1 MLSLSFVVLLVVGVG
16 LSHAETAFSM
26 AAGTAHLDHDL
37 ETPFH
42 ASTNILIEAKTLSN
56 FASQRHAEMGA
67 HISNE
72 RLKISSTPLQSWKEV
87 LQRFTDEV
95 TQFVKVIKH
104 AASETLGHVQDN
116 EEASYHALQ
125 ILEATDSINSALNHM
140 KEQSSKHLVKLN
152 EASTVRDAIDEKND
166 NEDLDSKR
174 MHIHWKWMR
183 NDADKVVH
191 EAKRIKKGLI
201 ILKQSTFAVNK
212 EL

>member
-1 MLSLSFVVLLVVGVG
+1 
-16 LSHAETAFSM
+16 
-26 AAGTAHLDHDL
+26 
-37 ETPFH
+37 
-42 ASTNILIEAKTLSN
+42 
-56 FASQRHAEMGA
+56 
-67 HISNE
+67 
-72 RLKISSTPLQSWKEV
+72 V

-125 ILEATDSINSALNHM
+125 ILEATDSINSVLNHM
-140 KEQSSKHLVKLN
+140 KEQSSKHLVKLD
-152 EASTVRDAIDEKND
+152 EASTVRDAIDEKSD

-183 NDADKVVH
+183 KDADKVVH

-201 ILKQSTFAVNK
+201 ILKQSTFTINK